1 MSLKV
6 IIKKIDKLSD
16 VTLDLT
22 RRLINLLGD
31 NLVSVE
37 SSSEGDFN
45 IRIILKRK
53 TWDIVERILKIIEK
67 VEEEHG
73 IIGKI
78 MPEILEIGETRALLD
93 AKLEGIN
100 SSIIK
105 NFL

>member
-37 SSSEGDFN
+37 SSSECDFN

-78 MPEILEIGETRALLD
+78 MPEILEIGEGDVR
-93 AKLEGIN
+93 
-100 SSIIK
+100 
-105 NFL
+105 